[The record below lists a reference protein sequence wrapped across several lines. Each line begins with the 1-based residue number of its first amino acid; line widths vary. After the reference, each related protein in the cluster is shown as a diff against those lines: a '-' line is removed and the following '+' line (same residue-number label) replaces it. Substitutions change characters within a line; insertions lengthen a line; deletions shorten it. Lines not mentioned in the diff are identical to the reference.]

1 MNRLPNFL
9 VIGAAKSGTTALYH
23 YLAQHPE
30 VFLCPIKETNFFALK
45 NKELSFNG
53 PGDDKGIHRR
63 TITQIDDYY
72 NQFISVRNEKAIGEI
87 CPSYLYFADAP
98 HNIKVHIPKAKI
110 IAILREP
117 VARAFSAWVHLT
129 RDGREYLSFE
139 EALADEPRRIR
150 ERWAEIWHY
159 KEESKYYN
167 QLKRYYDSFPNENIK
182 VVLYEDFKKSPMKV
196 YAEICSFIGV
206 DSSFSPNMSAKHNT
220 GGIPKSK
227 IIWNLMMKQNIWKT
241 LFNNLMSVKIRK
253 KIKEKIEARNVNK
266 KPQLDTYRKKELSV
280 QFLDEINKIEQ
291 LIEQD
296 LTVWKLK

>member
-9 VIGAAKSGTTALYH
+9 VVGAAKSGTTALYH

-30 VFLCPIKETNFFALK
+30 VFLSPIKETNFFALK

-63 TITQIDDYY
+63 SITDIIEYK
-72 NQFISVRNEKAIGEI
+72 NQFINVTTEKAIGEI
-87 CPSYLYFADAP
+87 CPSYLYLKDAP
-98 HNIKVHIPKAKI
+98 KNIKEHIPEVKI

-129 RDGREYLSFE
+129 RDGREHLSFE
-139 EALADEPRRIR
+139 EALADEPRRIK
-150 ERWAEIWHY
+150 ENWAEIWHY

-167 QLKRYYDSFPNENIK
+167 QLKRYYDSFPKENIK
-182 VVLYEDFKKSPMKV
+182 VVTYEEFQENPLKV
-196 YAEICSFIGV
+196 YSELCKFIDV
-206 DSSFSPNMSAKHNT
+206 DNRFVPDMSSEHNK
-220 GGIPKSK
+220 GGIPKNK

-241 LFNNLMSVKIRK
+241 LFNHLMPIKIRK

-266 KPQLDTYRKKELSV
+266 KPQLDIYRRKELSI
-280 QFLDEINKIEQ
+280 QFLDEINKIKQ

-296 LTVWKLK
+296 LTEWS